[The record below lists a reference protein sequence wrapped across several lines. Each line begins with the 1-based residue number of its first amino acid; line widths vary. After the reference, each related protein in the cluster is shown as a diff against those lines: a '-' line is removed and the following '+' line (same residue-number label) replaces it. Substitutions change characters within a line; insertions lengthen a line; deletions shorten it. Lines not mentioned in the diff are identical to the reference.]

1 METGTGTQWK
11 AAFPLQKG
19 IMRSSKEQGT
29 SAGVFRICNNP
40 TEKCRRKVK
49 GKRKVEGSILRKG

>member
-19 IMRSSKEQGT
+19 IMRKEFTKMQM
-29 SAGVFRICNNP
+29 
-40 TEKCRRKVK
+40 
-49 GKRKVEGSILRKG
+49 